1 MSELAQKYGRTLK
14 SGFRPWPRTPA
25 LRYTV
30 AVLAALTA
38 LISRSATEPIF
49 GAEAPPYM
57 TFVLATAVSAGYG
70 GLGPGLVTTVCGT
83 LLVEFFIRPHSRQV
97 PFVDPANVYRFLL
110 ICLVISLVCRVLIRR
125 GERARAAELSERQER
140 RFSQQ
145 TMAAIGD
152 GVISTDSHGR
162 VQFLNPVAQRL
173 TGFAVIDAKGQPL
186 NMVFRLEDDHVLKRD
201 GSRVPV
207 KHHEEPIKD
216 DKGKVVGAVVVI
228 QDITRQ
234 LADEEQRRRSEAR
247 LREANLVFR
256 ALGESIPFGVW
267 ICDREGRNTYA
278 SDSLLE
284 LVGITQEEC
293 SEFGWKDWLHPD
305 ERDATIA
312 AWKECVRV
320 GGTWDREHRF
330 RGVDGRFH
338 PVLARGVPVRDDDG
352 TVLCWAGINLD
363 IQRIKDGEVALQ
375 QQAAELARSN
385 RELEQFAYVASHDLQ
400 EPLRMVNVYTQLLL
414 RESQGKLSQR
424 SEQYAAFVRQGVDN
438 MQQLIQ
444 DLLAFSRLAQ
454 EEAERK
460 PVEADAALEQALN
473 SCQQALRESGAEVK
487 MDALPRVM
495 AQEGPLVLV
504 FQNLISNAVKY
515 RKPQVA
521 PRIEIGAA
529 RKNGE
534 AIFSVQDNGMGFDPA
549 YAKTVFGLFKR
560 LHGKDYPGTG
570 LGLAIC
576 QRIVERYGGQIWVD
590 SEAGGGST
598 FYFRL
603 PLA

>member
-1 MSELAQKYGRTLK
+1 
-14 SGFRPWPRTPA
+14 
-25 LRYTV
+25 LRYAI
-30 AVLAALTA
+30 AVLAAFAA
-38 LISRSATEPIF
+38 LITRTVLAPLL
-49 GAEAPPYM
+49 GVEAPPYM
-57 TFVLATAVSAGYG
+57 TFILATAVSAGYG
-70 GLGPGLVTTVCGT
+70 GLGPGLVTTLCGT
-83 LLVEFFIRPHSRQV
+83 LLVEFFIRPHSQQV

-110 ICLVISLVCRVLIRR
+110 ICIVISVVCRVLIRR
-125 GERARAAELSERQER
+125 GERARAAELSERRER

-152 GVISTDSHGR
+152 GVISTDSQGR

-173 TGFAVIDAKGQPL
+173 TGFAAIDAKGQPL
-186 NMVFRLEDDHVLKRD
+186 KTVFRLEAGCVLGRE

-207 KHHEEPIKD
+207 EHHEEPIKD
-216 DKGKVVGAVVVI
+216 EKGQVVGAVVVI
-228 QDITRQ
+228 HDITRQ
-234 LADEEQRRRSEAR
+234 VAEEEQRRKSEAR
-247 LREANLVFR
+247 LHEANLVFR

-278 SDSLLE
+278 SDSLLQ
-284 LVGITQEEC
+284 LVGITQEQC
-293 SEFGWKDWLHPD
+293 SEFGWRDWLHPD

-320 GGTWDREHRF
+320 GGTWDREHLF
-330 RGVDGRFH
+330 RGADGRFH
-338 PVLARGVPVRDDDG
+338 PVLARGVPVRGEDG

-363 IQRIKDGEVALQ
+363 IRRIKDSEAALQ
-375 QQAAELARSN
+375 RQAAELARSN

-400 EPLRMVNVYTQLLL
+400 EPLRMVSVYTQLLL
-414 RESQGKLSQR
+414 REFQGPRESQGKLSEK
-424 SEQYAAFVRQGVDN
+424 SDQYAGYVRQGVAN

-454 EEAERK
+454 GEAERK
-460 PVEADAALEQALN
+460 PVEAGAALEQALN
-473 SCQQALRESGAEVK
+473 SCQQALHEAGAEVK
-487 MDALPRVM
+487 VEALPRVL

-521 PRIEIGAA
+521 PRIQIRVRPAE
-529 RKNGE
+529 GE
-534 AIFSVQDNGMGFDPA
+534 AIFSVQDNGVGFDPV

-560 LHGKDYPGTG
+560 LHGREYPGTG
-570 LGLAIC
+570 MGLAIC

-590 SEAGGGST
+590 SAPGEGST

-603 PLA
+603 PLEQDATPP